1 MKASTILTL
10 KQYAQSSQVGQ
21 NRLHLSLK
29 EKKSGNPSSYVLNEL
44 LLWRP
49 TKQGN
54 RNPFGCCIAEKST
67 WKESQEQGL
76 YTE

>member
-29 EKKSGNPSSYVLNEL
+29 EKKKKVETPL
-44 LLWRP
+44 P
-49 TKQGN
+49 M
-54 RNPFGCCIAEKST
+54 F
-67 WKESQEQGL
+67 
-76 YTE
+76 